1 MRTGSASIPVET
13 IALFFSWAWKPRLR
27 EEPLLEGGG
36 SEAK

>member
-1 MRTGSASIPVET
+1 MSVDT
-13 IALFFSWAWKPRLR
+13 IVLFFSWAWKHRLI